1 MPAVSCREVE
11 QVALRRV
18 DSFEV
23 DPVTVDG
30 GQRQRGRGQQEPAG
44 NVKGEVEAVAERAVG
59 GRGQF
64 VDDVGDGMVLW
75 PRPPWPGPGRSRW

>member
-1 MPAVSCREVE
+1 MVSSREVE

-23 DPVTVDG
+23 DPATVDG
-30 GQRQRGRGQQEPAG
+30 GQRQRTRGQEERAG
-44 NVKGEVEAVAERAVG
+44 NVKGEVEPMAEGAVG

-64 VDDVGDGMVLW
+64 IHDAGDGRVMPATDLAW
-75 PRPPWPGPGRSRW
+75 DW